1 MRAAEQ
7 LGGGLQVLDGV
18 DVPSRAAG
26 GFSAETR
33 GLGAKATRWT
43 GAARTRHRGDDENIV
58 ESLRVNWS
66 LQGTRNRKRRERKRV
81 AAVQGNGEGLGLA

>member
-1 MRAAEQ
+1 M
-7 LGGGLQVLDGV
+7 LDGV
-18 DVPSRAAG
+18 DVPSRAVGDGG

-81 AAVQGNGEGLGLA
+81 AAVTREEKLGLQG